1 MPKPILEIHG
11 SCFDTLNG
19 FWDEFSV
26 RLIPGTNWGR
36 NLNAFNDILRGGF
49 GTPDGGFKLR
59 LA

>member
-1 MPKPILEIHG
+1 MPKPILEIDG

-26 RLIPGTNWGR
+26 RLIPGTN
-36 NLNAFNDILRGGF
+36 ILRGGF
-49 GTPDGGFKLR
+49 GTPEGGFKLR